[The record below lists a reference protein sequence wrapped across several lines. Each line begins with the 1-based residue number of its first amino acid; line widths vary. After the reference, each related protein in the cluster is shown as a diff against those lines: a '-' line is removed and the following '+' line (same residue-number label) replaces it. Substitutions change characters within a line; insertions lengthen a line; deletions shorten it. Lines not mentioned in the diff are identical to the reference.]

1 MNRRILVAENQP
13 ETLDAM
19 GSSLRS
25 TGYEIMTAANGLQAL
40 KEAGT
45 GQPDLIILDSKL
57 PDISG
62 AVVCDIMRRLPSTA
76 AIPIILIT
84 DPSDELARILGTENG
99 ADDCLTRP
107 FTPQALAWSIS
118 QTFMRREEA
127 AVAQAVA
134 AANDRPHLEGWRG

>member
-1 MNRRILVAENQP
+1 MSRRILVAENQP
-13 ETLDAM
+13 EMLDAM
-19 GSSLRS
+19 SSSLRS
-25 TGYEIMTAANGLQAL
+25 TGFEIMTASNGLQAL

-45 GQPDLIILDSKL
+45 GQPDLIILDAGL

-76 AIPIILIT
+76 GIPIILVT
-84 DPSDELARILGTENG
+84 DPSDELARILGAENG

-118 QTFMRREEA
+118 QTLTRREEA
-127 AVAQAVA
+127 TLAQELGLQ
-134 AANDRPHLEGWRG
+134 P